1 MAEQTM
7 TRVVQ
12 LPSRG
17 QITLPTDFRRKLGL
31 AEGDLLRMTLIGEKI
46 EIQPVRTADAR
57 LRQYTEAEV
66 QQFLEDDKIDAETA
80 AAVRRL
86 LATDAL

>member
-1 MAEQTM
+1 MTEQMM

-31 AEGDLLRMTLIGEKI
+31 SEGDLMRMTLVGEKI

-66 QQFLEDDKIDAETA
+66 QQFLEDDQIDAETA

>member
-1 MAEQTM
+1 MVEQAA
-7 TRVVQ
+7 TRVIQ

-31 AEGDLLRMTLIGEKI
+31 AEGDLLRLTLIGEKI
-46 EIQPVRTADAR
+46 EIEPVRTAEAN
-57 LRQYTEAEV
+57 LRRYTETEV
-66 QQFLEDDKIDAETA
+66 QQFLEEDKIDAKTA

-86 LATDAL
+86 LAADAD

>member
-1 MAEQTM
+1 MQEVTL

-31 AEGDLLRMTLIGEKI
+31 VEGDLLQMTLVGEKI

-66 QQFLEDDKIDAETA
+66 E
-80 AAVRRL
+80 
-86 LATDAL
+86 

>member
-1 MAEQTM
+1 MPELAL

-17 QITLPTDFRRKLGL
+17 QITLPTEFRRKLGL
-31 AEGDLLRMTLIGEKI
+31 AEGDLMRMSLVGEKI
-46 EIQPVRTADAR
+46 EIQPLRTADAR
-57 LRQYTEAEV
+57 LRQYTETEI
-66 QQFLEDDKIDAETA
+66 QQFLEDDKIDADTG

-86 LATDAL
+86 LVAGAL